1 MTGKDERS
9 RPNLRRADWQRTA
22 PNDAWRRKGIAMQ
35 IRRNRPPL
43 PLRNRTG
50 SARDRKG
57 RAMVVLASLSA
68 WILILV
74 LAILNGIFRE
84 AVLLPNLGRPA
95 SFLISGILLSC
106 LIVIVA
112 VLLARRLHLISTLRC
127 LFTGLLWLSL
137 TLIFEFGFGGLMQ
150 GKTWAEMMEA
160 YTFRDG
166 NLWPM
171 VLLTTLFAP
180 LLAARMHRKRSQ
192 LRP

>member
-1 MTGKDERS
+1 
-9 RPNLRRADWQRTA
+9 
-22 PNDAWRRKGIAMQ
+22 MQ

-43 PLRNRTG
+43 PLHNRTGTG

-57 RAMVVLASLSA
+57 RAMIVLASLSA

-84 AVLLPNLGRPA
+84 ALLLPNLGRPA
-95 SFLISGILLSC
+95 SFLISGILLSS
-106 LIVIVA
+106 LIFIVA

-150 GKTWAEMMEA
+150 GKTWAQMMEA
-160 YTFRDG
+160 CTFRDG

-192 LRP
+192 PRP